1 MHGDASLAQL
11 QLRTIEGVWTFQFVW
26 VLFGASVMNGLIAA
40 ITAGGNS
47 NAGNGNSTADNSNA
61 AVTVVSEYANNATF
75 FMIFLSI
82 KALFST
88 PFGGLARVPLIVVT
102 SIKKRMGL
110 QAANVVPPEP
120 LAYVNAW
127 PQVRL

>member
-40 ITAGGNS
+40 ITGGNS
-47 NAGNGNSTADNSNA
+47 NGGNSTGGNSNA